1 MLLFMNQAS
10 LLYQGHDHIQLR
22 AYFLGTRIDVR
33 EYENYNF
40 VSLNPLTIKL
50 GEKGYA
56 VLLRFG
62 VVVLIELDEVEEAN
76 FIHDLSRFVHK
87 PFSSPEWEETE
98 VLVKFDLP
106 ERIDSSGSLFI
117 REASCERLQ
126 VVALILAKSVVLAH
140 YEKQVTEVFTRIEHL
155 AENLTIGYIP
165 SKDKDLL
172 REIGNVLS
180 IQAWTVG
187 RVEVTEKPEL
197 TWDDP
202 ELDRLYERLAYEYEL
217 RDRDLAL
224 NRKLELIS
232 NTAET
237 FLELLH
243 SRQSIRVEWYI
254 VILIL
259 VEVVLIIY
267 EIYIF

>member
-1 MLLFMNQAS
+1 MLQTR
-10 LLYQGHDHIQLR
+10 LLYQDRNHIQLR
-22 AYFLGTRIDVR
+22 AYFLGPRIDVR
-33 EYENYNF
+33 EYERHNF
-40 VSLNPLTIKL
+40 ISLNPLTIKV
-50 GEKGYA
+50 GENSYA
-56 VLLRFG
+56 VLLKFG
-62 VVVLIELDEVEEAN
+62 VVVLIQLDEVEQTN
-76 FIHDLSRFVHK
+76 FIKDLTRFVHK
-87 PFSSPEWEETE
+87 PFRSPEWEEAD
-98 VLVKFDLP
+98 VLIQINVP

-117 REASCERLQ
+117 RDASCERLQ
-126 VVALILAKSVVLAH
+126 VVSLILAKSVVLAH
-140 YEKQVTEVFTRIEHL
+140 YEKQVTDVFTRIEHL
-155 AENLTIGYIP
+155 AENLTLGHIP

-187 RVEVTEKPEL
+187 RAEVTEKPEL

-243 SRQSIRVEWYI
+243 NRQSIRVEWYI

>member
-1 MLLFMNQAS
+1 MS
-10 LLYQGHDHIQLR
+10 EPILLYHDTNQIQLR
-22 AYFLGTRIDVR
+22 AFFLGTRIDVL
-33 EYENYNF
+33 EYEKSSF
-40 VSLNPLTIKL
+40 VSKNPLTLKI
-50 GEKGYA
+50 GEHGHA
-56 VLLRFG
+56 VVLKFG
-62 VVVLIELDEVEEAN
+62 VVVLMQLDKNEEIKI
-76 FIHDLSRFVHK
+76 IHDLSKFVHNG
-87 PFSSPEWEETE
+87 FRSPEWEEAD
-98 VLVKFDLP
+98 VLIKPDAP
-106 ERIDSSGSLFI
+106 ERIDANGSILI
-117 REASCERLQ
+117 REASSERLQ
-126 VVALILAKSVVLAH
+126 IVSLILAKSSVLAH
-140 YEKQVTEVFTRIEHL
+140 YEKQVTEVFTRIEKL
-155 AENLTIGYIP
+155 AENLTLGHIP

-197 TWDDP
+197 TWDNP

-254 VILIL
+254 VVLILI
-259 VEVVLIIY
+259 EVALIIY
-267 EIYIF
+267 EIYLF